1 MPVYWSEITIN
12 KNIVNILSFTEFVDD
27 SLTAQ
32 NKLIRTNRQLIER
45 IDSIAF
51 FEKAQFCLDKLSIR

>member
-1 MPVYWSEITIN
+1 MPVYWSEITTI